1 MTMSPDLV
9 LCKACYIFIAFS
21 HLLTDGFCRSCSWSS
36 YGMYK
41 SFKTRIEK
49 PFISQ
54 FDTLIAFHHLE
65 FKCSYIDVRNHLKIK
80 FSLWEIVVGDWFKKK
95 TSMLQ

>member
-1 MTMSPDLV
+1 M
-9 LCKACYIFIAFS
+9 
-21 HLLTDGFCRSCSWSS
+21 GFAGLAVGAAMVCINNL
-36 YGMYK
+36 K
-41 SFKTRIEK
+41 PEFEK

-80 FSLWEIVVGDWFKKK
+80 FSLWEIIVGDWFKKK